1 VVVRGPGG
9 RLGWRTLAQQGSE
22 DATHVGRAHRYPAD
36 APCVGGGYDDPLKTG
51 TTGFGDTSLTLAAGT
66 KFARQA
72 DLPDCCDPRWKR
84 YVALCRG
91 DGEGNGE
98 VGRRFVDAN
107 SSCNCNKNVTR

>member
-1 VVVRGPGG
+1 VVVRGPGS
-9 RLGWRTLAQQGSE
+9 RLGWRTLAKKGYE
-22 DATHVGRAHRYPAD
+22 DATQVGRAHSYPAGAACVSGGHDD
-36 APCVGGGYDDPLKTG
+36 AFEAG

-84 YVALCRG
+84 CVALCRG

-98 VGRRFVDAN
+98 VGRRFVDAD
-107 SSCNCNKNVTR
+107 SACNCNKNVAG